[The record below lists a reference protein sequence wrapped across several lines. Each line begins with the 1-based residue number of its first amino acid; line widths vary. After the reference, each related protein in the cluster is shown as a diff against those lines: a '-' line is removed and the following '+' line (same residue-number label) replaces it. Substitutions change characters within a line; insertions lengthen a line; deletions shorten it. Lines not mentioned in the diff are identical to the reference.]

1 MGTIGIIGEFG
12 LQIVVKDC
20 EMITQT
26 SPNSRQTTIMS
37 GEWSVKLFTLYET
50 FEKDINCQ
58 YMSHFR
64 LNQFDETKTE
74 IVYL

>member
-1 MGTIGIIGEFG
+1 
-12 LQIVVKDC
+12 
-20 EMITQT
+20 
-26 SPNSRQTTIMS
+26 MS

-74 IVYL
+74 IVYLWSFVPKGTKLSLLTRSRNDYESIWKNNSYK